1 MDELRQIREFIFR
14 NFLFAEDD
22 GSLSNGDSLIA
33 SGTID
38 STGVLELILFIE
50 ETFGVKIAEEEM
62 IPANLD
68 SVDSIVAF
76 LRHKRSETGGAGR

>member
-22 GSLSNGDSLIA
+22 GSLANGDSLIA

-50 ETFGVKIAEEEM
+50 QTFGVKIDEEEM

-76 LRHKRSETGGAGR
+76 LRRKRSETS